1 MLAGFALLVHPADLK
16 FLNMKAV
23 SLRSNPLKVAFAGLL
38 GSAAIISAPGQ
49 AQAANPIDV
58 LSPVADAGRYTIQ
71 YVEGAWTDPVIQGLL
86 TTQLWWNNSSL
97 ASELSRGLMNSTGS
111 GTPAVPTIPMPQ
123 QIPNNGGAN
132 VPAWYL
138 FATNTA
144 TVFGG
149 NNVVQ
154 GFFNTAPY
162 GPSNVT
168 ALNLLQ
174 SSTSYTWAIA
184 TRAPIPPA
192 PTVPGPLPLIGAAA
206 AFGFSRRLRSRI
218 NKSAT
223 A

>member
-1 MLAGFALLVHPADLK
+1 
-16 FLNMKAV
+16 MKAV

-71 YVEGAWTDPVIQGLL
+71 YVEGAWTDPAIQTLL
-86 TTQLWWNNSSL
+86 QAQLWWNNNSL

-111 GTPAVPTIPMPQ
+111 GTPAVPTIPVPQ
-123 QIPNNGGAN
+123 QIPNNGQAP

-138 FATNTA
+138 FATGTA
-144 TVFGG
+144 NVFG

-162 GPSNVT
+162 GAANVT
-168 ALNLLQ
+168 ALSILQ
-174 SSTSYTWAIA
+174 SSTPYTWAIA